1 MFKRDAETKEQ
12 QWKSKYFNSLEELE
26 TKEKQWTILDNA
38 MRQSLSRMSLLING
52 VDRKLD
58 KQLDYLRM
66 SVRKGADGKKID
78 YYQINATYFSAL
90 GEDEQKLRLAR
101 AIQLFTPGIPQV
113 WYLDLFAGSNDY
125 IAADRG
131 GTGGHKEINRT
142 TLSMADV
149 ENGLETAVVRD
160 QLSLLKLRNNH
171 KAFEGRLEITETDPD
186 HLHLAWRNG
195 SACAI
200 LEASLRN
207 HDFTITHW
215 NGPGTDGVMRFV
227 R

>member
-1 MFKRDAETKEQ
+1 MAKTRDY
-12 QWKSKYFNSLEELE
+12 KYELDTPCLTIDIDILE
-26 TKEKQWTILDNA
+26 KNIVIMQA
-38 MRQSLSRMSLLING
+38 A
-52 VDRKLD
+52 
-58 KQLDYLRM
+58 
-66 SVRKGADGKKID
+66 AD
-78 YYQINATYFSAL
+78 A
-90 GEDEQKLRLAR
+90 
-101 AIQLFTPGIPQV
+101 
-113 WYLDLFAGSNDY
+113 AGS
-125 IAADRG
+125 
-131 GTGGHKEINRT
+131 GGHKEINRT